1 MSIRVDPNGFSQ
13 ERVHRSV
20 FSILRGNVLC
30 SIATVTEENKAHIN
44 TAYFCYSDDL
54 ELYFLSD
61 PGSLHCRNLSTNSS
75 MAVTVFRSSQRWGG
89 PDEGLQ
95 LFGTCTQARG
105 PQATKAQ
112 RLYRERFPA
121 YAEWVAG
128 LRDERVGRD
137 YRFFRFLTDRLK
149 VLDEK
154 KFGDAVFV
162 TAAVKRDRRLL

>member
-1 MSIRVDPNGFSQ
+1 
-13 ERVHRSV
+13 
-20 FSILRGNVLC
+20 VLC
-30 SIATVTEENKAHIN
+30 STATVTEENKAHIN

-95 LFGTCTQARG
+95 LFGTCAKARG
-105 PQATKAQ
+105 PQAKKAQ

-121 YAEWVAG
+121 YAEWMANLRNDNVG
-128 LRDERVGRD
+128 LG

-149 VLDEK
+149 MLDERN
-154 KFGDAVFV
+154 FGEAVFV
-162 TAAVKRDRRLL
+162 SAAVIRSRSL